1 MVTQQKIKW
10 VAPWH
15 FFSSANYLILQ
26 NRQLKLLHSLFNNKG
41 SDFNLSKV
49 VRVRSST
56 PSCFSWRYLD
66 GFFSLLI
73 VGQTDRKKRDSQTDG
88 WTDNQNE
95 RRTDPWR
102 YKKRDRHTE
111 EQKTGRQTESTD
123 RRTDKWMCT
132 KTDWQTNRTISGQA
146 TILHTAQ
153 ASENN
158 YDIS

>member
-1 MVTQQKIKW
+1 
-10 VAPWH
+10 
-15 FFSSANYLILQ
+15 
-26 NRQLKLLHSLFNNKG
+26 
-41 SDFNLSKV
+41 
-49 VRVRSST
+49 
-56 PSCFSWRYLD
+56 LD
-66 GFFSLLI
+66 RR
-73 VGQTDRKKRDSQTDG
+73 TERKRNSQADG
-88 WTDNQNE
+88 WTDSLKE
-95 RRTDPWR
+95 RWTDPWR
-102 YKKRDRHTE
+102 YKKIDRHKE